1 MARFPFTLIYAP
13 EMLEHVRFIERKHHG
28 LIRETIESQLQHTPT
43 DPTRNKKEL
52 EIPAPFNATWE
63 LRFGPNNR
71 YRLFYT
77 VQIQTGQLPDLETD
91 DIGTV
96 TILALGEKDGN
107 RLRFAGEEFNP

>member
-1 MARFPFTLIYAP
+1 MARVPFTLIYAP
-13 EMLEHVRFIERKHHG
+13 EMLEHVRFIDRKHHS
-28 LIRETIESQLQHTPT
+28 LIRETIQNQLQHTPT
-43 DPTRNKKEL
+43 EPTRNKKEL

-77 VQIQTGQLPDLETD
+77 VQMLDLETD
-91 DIGTV
+91 DAGTI